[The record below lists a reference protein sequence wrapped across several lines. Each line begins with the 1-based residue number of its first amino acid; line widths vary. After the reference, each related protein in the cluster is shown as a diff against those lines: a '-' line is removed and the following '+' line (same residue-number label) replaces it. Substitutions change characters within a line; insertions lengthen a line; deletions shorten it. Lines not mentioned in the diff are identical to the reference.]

1 MMKDK
6 EEMNLKINS
15 LTTKLTDNVVKE
27 EDVKL
32 SPLFIETLSQLEAS
46 HRDYEKLQYDMQS
59 VMERWAAT
67 KGDLE
72 LSHKAINDLEEKYKR
87 RIKELSGQED
97 EEGASNEE
105 EIDNAK
111 KVVQLEHKLK
121 HALDNVRQATAMKS
135 SLVDAAKMKDTL
147 QRQIDELK
155 EMNEQLEATHDET
168 NEELLSTSDEE
179 MDKEKIQK
187 LKNELRTMMQSKEQA
202 KRSLQ
207 V

>member
-1 MMKDK
+1 MKDK

-72 LSHKAINDLEEKYKR
+72 LSRNAINDLEEKYKR
-87 RIKELSGQED
+87 RIKELSGQGD
-97 EEGASNEE
+97 EEGTSNEE

-111 KVVQLEHKLK
+111 TVVQLEHKLK